1 MTLYI
6 LLIALLIFLIV
17 IGMPVGFAAGLSAFL
32 GAGLFFGDL
41 LDPRAA
47 TMIAREALNKMDS
60 FLLLAVPFFLLA
72 GRLMNNGGITERIFG
87 FVSLLVRPVRGGLGH
102 ANVLASVM
110 FAGMSGSATADAVG
124 LGQIEMKAMLSQ
136 RYDRRF
142 SAGITAA
149 SSLIGPILPPSIAL
163 VAYSIQA
170 EVSVARMF
178 FAAIG
183 PALLMALAY
192 MSYVTYRA
200 RKDGM
205 PRGPRATVR
214 ELWPAFRL
222 AILPILT
229 PFIIMGG
236 IWLGVFTPT
245 EAAAVAALYACLL
258 GLLIYRA
265 YGLAGLM
272 REIRGTMI
280 DTAVVMLII
289 VFTSAFGVVMIRAQ
303 LPVALA
309 DFLASLTTDGTV
321 LMLLMMVLWLIV
333 GCFMAQTPAILILT
347 PILMPI
353 ADRFQL
359 DLIHFGIVM
368 TLTLTLGLL
377 TPPVGMVLYALTR
390 VTGLRFEQL
399 AWTVVPYLALTVLVI
414 LAVILFPPFVT
425 AIPDW
430 LL

>member
-136 RYDRRF
+136 GYDRRF

-309 DFLASLTTDGTV
+309 DFLASLTADGTV

-399 AWTVVPYLALTVLVI
+399 ARTVVPYLALTVLVI